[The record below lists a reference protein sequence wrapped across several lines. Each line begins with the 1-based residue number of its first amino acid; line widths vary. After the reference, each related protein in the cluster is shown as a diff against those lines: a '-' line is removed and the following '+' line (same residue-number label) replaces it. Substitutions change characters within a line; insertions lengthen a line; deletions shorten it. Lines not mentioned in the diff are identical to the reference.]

1 MSKRNETEGAPTPSE
16 YNHPGW
22 SFKLRVQC
30 AGVVSR
36 YKDEDGLPQ
45 RTKCDRVE
53 WFTANPI
60 GKVPLGKAIKGCS
73 AELRNDLGWAMRKD
87 ITRPT
92 PKGGYKRVWLCPT
105 CLERTDSKKTQRKIE
120 LKELRVRQKE
130 ELAAKEAELHEQL
143 ARFRA
148 QQKAERNKVSGKN

>member
-1 MSKRNETEGAPTPSE
+1 MSKRNETEGTPNPE

-22 SFKLRVQC
+22 SYKLRMQC
-30 AGVVSR
+30 SGVVSR
-36 YKDEDGLPQ
+36 YKNEDGLPQ

-53 WFTANPI
+53 WLATVALSEAPI
-60 GKVPLGKAIKGCS
+60 GEAIKECNNK
-73 AELRNDLGWAMRKD
+73 LRHDLGWAMRKD
-87 ITRPT
+87 ITRRT

-105 CLERTDSKKTQRKIE
+105 CLERTDSKKTQRKTE

-130 ELAAKEAELHEQL
+130 ELAAKEAELQEQL

-148 QQKAERNKVSGKN
+148 KQKAEREKVSGKN

>member
-1 MSKRNETEGAPTPSE
+1 MSKRNETEGTPNPE

-30 AGVVSR
+30 SGVVSR
-36 YKDEDGLPQ
+36 YKNEDGLPQ

-60 GKVPLGKAIKGCS
+60 GKVPLGSAIKECS
-73 AELRNDLGWAMRKD
+73 AGLRNDLGWAMRKD

-92 PKGGYKRVWLCPT
+92 PKGGHKRVWLCPN
-105 CLERTDSKKTQRKIE
+105 CLEITDNKKTQRKTE

-130 ELAAKEAELHEQL
+130 ELAAKEAELQEQL

-148 QQKAERNKVSGKN
+148 KQKAEREKVSGKN